1 MQELEAFQEETE
13 TLEEALLCQFMAEY
27 LTHPNADPTRMIA
40 AMAEFIEDVVI
51 DAQPLH

>member
-1 MQELEAFQEETE
+1 MQVLETFQEECD

-27 LTHPNADPTRMIA
+27 LTHPSADPTRMLT

-51 DAQPLH
+51 DAQPLN